1 MTLSNQ
7 DIRLMSKADWGP
19 STGFPHFPPAPI
31 LLQVSL
37 PSISAQH
44 HCRQPTRNTDLQ
56 EVPVA
61 TTVPFMYSIWNFSDD
76 SHTRYYHYGRGWAS
90 I

>member
-37 PSISAQH
+37 PSISAQGPLSAAHQKHRFAGSASSH
-44 HCRQPTRNTDLQ
+44 HSAFY
-56 EVPVA
+56 V
-61 TTVPFMYSIWNFSDD
+61 
-76 SHTRYYHYGRGWAS
+76 
-90 I
+90 